1 MFSCPF
7 CSASFKHNGLCLR
20 KHIAACSLISSP
32 SDVSNSPIKLPCPHC
47 PKKIVSQKTLDTHH
61 RKFHPVQLS
70 DLLADSD
77 QSIDSLLI

>member
-1 MFSCPF
+1 MFS
-7 CSASFKHNGLCLR
+7 SASFKHNGLCLR

-47 PKKIVSQKTLDTHH
+47 PKKFVSQKTLDTHH

-70 DLLADSD
+70 DPLADSD
-77 QSIDSLLI
+77 QSSDFSFDLIG